1 MRMKQS
7 INAKEKE
14 ILRLLWRHKALSR
27 WEIHERTGN
36 TPNQV
41 GLDVGRLI
49 KRGLLRER
57 IPDIAGPGR
66 PRVPLE
72 IDPLRRYVLGLAI
85 RPGHVELAR
94 LNLRGDMLG
103 RQLQVDVASS
113 DRLVL
118 AVCELIRKHIGPD
131 CTGIGLSTPG
141 FVDPDHH
148 HIFSSSVLASQG
160 PVKLVPIY
168 VAAGEVAIILENDM
182 HALAARW
189 LLTHE
194 AEADEDTVLV
204 FIEDGELGSAV
215 LINGQPNRGCVV
227 GANDLGHTRFLI
239 KTELCHCGHHGCL
252 ERICS
257 TPFLKK
263 LDGKNHSLLE
273 RVVSVRQLAADPA
286 LRKMTRYLATGLA
299 NAANFMRPNRLVV
312 VSQFTRYPSFSD
324 PLVRLV
330 RRRLLAGIVDRVQID
345 LWDQPGTNNGETAG
359 WLALAALY
367 RDGWNRVPSPPEQ

>member
-1 MRMKQS
+1 MKLS
-7 INAKEKE
+7 IDVNAKE
-14 ILRLLWRHKALSR
+14 ILRLLWQHKALSR
-27 WEIHERTGN
+27 WELHELTNN

-41 GLDVGRLI
+41 GNDVAELI
-49 KRGLLRER
+49 KQGFLRQR
-57 IPDIAGPGR
+57 VPDIVGPGR

-72 IDPLRRYVLGLAI
+72 IDPSRRYVLGVAI

-103 RQLQVDVASS
+103 RQLRVDVAAP
-113 DRLVL
+113 DRLVP
-118 AVCELIRKHIGPD
+118 AVCGLVRKHLGGD
-131 CTGIGLSTPG
+131 CIGIGLSTPG
-141 FVDPDHH
+141 FVDPNHYQ
-148 HIFSSSVLASQG
+148 IFSSSVLAGQG
-160 PVKLVPIY
+160 PVELAPIY
-168 VAAGEVAIILENDM
+168 VAAEGVATILENDM

-194 AEADEDTVLV
+194 AGADEDAVLV
-204 FIEDGELGSAV
+204 FVDDGELGAAALV
-215 LINGQPNRGCVV
+215 NGQPNRGCVV

-239 KTELCHCGHHGCL
+239 KTELCYCGHYGCL

-263 LDGKNHSLLE
+263 LDGTNQSLLD
-273 RVVSVRQLAADPA
+273 RVASVRQLAADPA

-299 NAANFMRPNRLVV
+299 NAANFMHPNRLVL

-324 PLVRLV
+324 SLVRLV
-330 RRRLLAGIVDRVQID
+330 RRRLLAGILDRIRID
-345 LWDQPGTNNGETAG
+345 LWDQPSTNNGETAG

-367 RDGWNRVPSPPEQ
+367 RDGWNRVPAPPGL

>member
-1 MRMKQS
+1 MKQS
-7 INAKEKE
+7 INVNEKE
-14 ILRLLWRHKALSR
+14 ISRLLWRHKALSR

-113 DRLVL
+113 DRLVP

-131 CTGIGLSTPG
+131 CIGIGLSTPG

-204 FIEDGELGSAV
+204 FIENQSGGSE
-215 LINGQPNRGCVV
+215 G
-227 GANDLGHTRFLI
+227 
-239 KTELCHCGHHGCL
+239 
-252 ERICS
+252 
-257 TPFLKK
+257 
-263 LDGKNHSLLE
+263 
-273 RVVSVRQLAADPA
+273 
-286 LRKMTRYLATGLA
+286 
-299 NAANFMRPNRLVV
+299 
-312 VSQFTRYPSFSD
+312 
-324 PLVRLV
+324 
-330 RRRLLAGIVDRVQID
+330 
-345 LWDQPGTNNGETAG
+345 
-359 WLALAALY
+359 
-367 RDGWNRVPSPPEQ
+367 